1 MNKLALAAVALLAV
15 IAAVFLLQSGG
26 PGEFLPTPLQAQPPA
41 EAPTTL
47 AGDAVKQ
54 AAGRIEAPPGLAP
67 AEESGAPDAREPTPA
82 PGMGA
87 IVGVVRYDADDSPA
101 AGVAVVSEAGFSLLS
116 AATARH
122 TRTDPRGAFR
132 FADLPPGHYK
142 VSADRGGQGWVK
154 VEVGLTIRLELRV
167 PPGATIVGVVRDAQ
181 SGPIAGAVV
190 WLSERS
196 VHDVGAEAATTDRDG
211 RFELRHVPTERWI
224 GARARAYR
232 SSPLR
237 YLKIPPGQSTTI
249 EIVLMRGDARVHGRV
264 FAADGRPAVGAA
276 VLGRAAGGAQ
286 WSSAPDGSAMLSSA
300 PRTAQC
306 DGKGEF
312 TLEGLPPGAIS
323 VQARA
328 ADSGVGEGSVVVTA
342 GGLGDVVV
350 NLPAGARLSGRV
362 TELGGPPSK
371 QVSIYAHHTERTLAT
386 QWVGVEPDGTFDAVV
401 SPGTMPVQVWQE
413 GHAVVQDELAL
424 APGEARIWNPAI
436 GAKAYVRGRVVDS
449 LGRALEDFSVAAFAD
464 GKWIAEATTSATGE
478 FALDKLEG
486 DKVMLRVGVRP
497 EGGAENARLT
507 ALTQEVVPPQDALEL
522 VIPVDRVPNAG
533 ARGRVLSAIG
543 MPLAGALVRF
553 GGEAARGL
561 ADAHTKEDGTFA
573 LGRLVPGSYWVTVQH
588 EVHPTLHLGRH
599 ELTSNAA
606 LDLGDLTLVAGGT
619 VVATVQR
626 SDGGDA
632 SAVRLHINDAR
643 GSRVSTLVGEVERR
657 SGPVPPGDLALE
669 ITGTGIA
676 AARHPIA
683 VVAGQE
689 TRVTVVVQPGRRHT
703 VRATLPVGATT
714 PRWVAATVFDAERH
728 PVGGIAMQRD
738 AEGVWVGEVWLGAGT
753 YTLAVGSDGSSLH
766 AQVDLQVAP
775 GGGDAVV
782 NVSLQAR

>member
-15 IAAVFLLQSGG
+15 IAAVFLLQGGG
-26 PGEFLPTPLQAQPPA
+26 PDEFLPTPLEAPPPA

-47 AGDAVKQ
+47 AGDVKQ
-54 AAGRIEAPPGLAP
+54 AVGRTEAPPGFAP
-67 AEESGAPDAREPTPA
+67 EAVSGAPDASEPTPA

-101 AGVAVVSEAGFSLLS
+101 AGVAVVCEAGFSLVS
-116 AATARH
+116 AVGARH
-122 TRTDPRGAFR
+122 TRTDTRGAFR
-132 FADLPPGHYK
+132 FADLLPGHHH
-142 VSADRGGQGWVK
+142 VTADRGGRGWVK
-154 VEVGLTIRLELRV
+154 VEVGATIRLELRV
-167 PPGATIVGVVRDAQ
+167 PAGATVTGVVRDAE

-190 WLSERS
+190 WLSERN
-196 VHDVGAEAATTDRDG
+196 VHDVGADAATTDRDG
-211 RFELRHVPTERWI
+211 RFELRHVPTERWL

-237 YLKIPPGQSTTI
+237 YLKIPPGESATI
-249 EIVLMRGDARVHGRV
+249 EIVLTRGDARVHGRV

-276 VLGRAAGGAQ
+276 VLGRAAGGEQ
-286 WSSAPDGSAMLSSA
+286 WSLAPDGSPMLSSA

-328 ADSGVGEGSVVVTA
+328 VDSGVGEGSVVVTA

-371 QVSIYAHHTERTLAT
+371 PVSIYAHHTERTLAT
-386 QWVGVEPDGTFDAVV
+386 QWVGVEPDGTFEAVV
-401 SPGTMPVQVWQE
+401 SPGTVPVQVWQE
-413 GHAVVQDELAL
+413 GRAVVQDELAL
-424 APGEARIWNPAI
+424 APSEARIWNPSI
-436 GAKAYVRGRVVDS
+436 GAKGYVRGRVVDS
-449 LGRALEDFSVAAFAD
+449 LGRALEGFSVAAFAD
-464 GKWIAEATTSATGE
+464 GKWLAEATTSATGE
-478 FALDKLEG
+478 FALDKIEAE
-486 DKVMLRVGVRP
+486 KVTLRVGVRP
-497 EGGAENARLT
+497 EGGAESSRLT
-507 ALTQEVVPPQDALEL
+507 ALTQDVVPPQDALEL
-522 VIPVDRVPNAG
+522 VVPVDRVPNAG
-533 ARGRVLSAIG
+533 ARGRVLSPIG

-553 GGEAARGL
+553 GGEAERGL
-561 ADAHTKEDGTFA
+561 ADARSREDGTFA

-599 ELTSNAA
+599 EVTSGVP

-632 SAVRLHINDAR
+632 SAVRLHVNDAR

-657 SGPVPPGDLALE
+657 SGPVPTGDLALE
-669 ITGTGIA
+669 ISGTGIA

-689 TRVTVVVQPGRRHT
+689 TRVAVVVQPGLRRT
-703 VRATLPVGATT
+703 VRATLPVGATP
-714 PRWVAATVFDAERH
+714 PRWVAATVFDADRH
-728 PVGGIAMQRD
+728 VVGGIAMQRD

-753 YTLAVGSDGSSLH
+753 YTLAVGNDGSTLH
-766 AQVDLQVAP
+766 AQVELQVAP
-775 GGGDAVV
+775 GGGDVVV